1 MGKFGSVK
9 EYLSS
14 LSPEQRRTL
23 APVRKLIMEV
33 APKSRETIAYQM
45 LGYRENGII
54 VCLGAFS
61 DHCSFFPCSARVLS
75 RFKGQLRGFE
85 MSRGTVRFTSKK
97 KIPVALLR
105 KIIVERLREKRAK
118 KK

>member
-1 MGKFGSVK
+1 MRKFSSVK
-9 EYLSS
+9 EYLAS
-14 LSPEQRRTL
+14 LSVEQRKTL
-23 APVRKLIMEV
+23 APVRKLILKT
-33 APKSRETIAYQM
+33 APKSKETLTYQM

-75 RFKGQLRGFE
+75 KFKSRLKGFE

-97 KIPVALLR
+97 KIPAALLR
-105 KIIVERLREKRAK
+105 KIIIARIKEMQAK